1 MKKIK
6 FLLLAILLS
15 VNISAQNGSGDISGL
30 VIDAVTKQPLIGA
43 NIILI
48 GTNFGAATDVNG
60 RYVIKNIPA
69 EMYQL
74 RASVIGYTPRVKTD
88 IMVQPGKLTQVDFE
102 LAPQTIEIENVVVTA
117 DYFGKNLLEPT
128 SVRNFSYE
136 ELRRSP
142 GGFEDVIRALSVLP
156 GQLLLRQMQAEMI

>member
-1 MKKIK
+1 MKRIK
-6 FLLLAILLS
+6 FLLSAILLS
-15 VNISAQNGSGDISGL
+15 INIQAQNGFGDITGT
-30 VIDAVTKQPLIGA
+30 VVDAITRQPLIGA

-48 GTNFGAATDVNG
+48 GTNFGAATDING
-60 RYVIKNIPA
+60 RYIIKNISA

-74 RASVIGYTPRVKTD
+74 RASIIGYTSRIKTD
-88 IMVQPGKLTQVDFE
+88 VMVQPGKLTQIDFE
-102 LAPQTIEIENVVVTA
+102 LTPQTIEIENIVVTA
-117 DYFGKNLLEPT
+117 DYFGKNILEPT

-156 GQLLLRQMQAEMI
+156 GVAQADAGRND

>member
-69 EMYQL
+69 EMY
-74 RASVIGYTPRVKTD
+74 
-88 IMVQPGKLTQVDFE
+88 
-102 LAPQTIEIENVVVTA
+102 
-117 DYFGKNLLEPT
+117 
-128 SVRNFSYE
+128 
-136 ELRRSP
+136 
-142 GGFEDVIRALSVLP
+142 
-156 GQLLLRQMQAEMI
+156 